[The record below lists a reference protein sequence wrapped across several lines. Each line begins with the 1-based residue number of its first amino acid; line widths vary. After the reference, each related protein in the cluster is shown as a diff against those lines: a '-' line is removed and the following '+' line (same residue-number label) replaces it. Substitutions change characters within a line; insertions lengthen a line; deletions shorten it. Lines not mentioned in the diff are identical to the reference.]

1 MRQIKEVLRL
11 HHQAKLSQR
20 QIALTIGLGKS
31 SVADYLARSK
41 RAGLVW
47 TTIEALSEQE
57 LEQQLFQQL
66 GRNEPASRAPIDLAW
81 VRREMYRSGVTLQL
95 LWNEYAEAATA
106 RDASI
111 RPYQYS
117 QFCEAYAQHRRTLKP
132 VMRQEHRAGEK
143 LFVDFSG
150 VRPSIVD
157 PLTGEATSVELYVA
171 VLGASNYTYVEATRT
186 QQLADFV
193 GATTRALEYFGAVPE
208 IIMPDQLRS
217 AVSRPC
223 LYEPEINATFSE
235 MGQHYGCA
243 IVPAR
248 PRKPRDKAKVEV
260 GVQIAQRWILAC
272 LRNRVFFSLD
282 ELNVAIAELLDRL
295 NTRPLSKTSET
306 RRALFETLD
315 RPAMSALAT
324 SRYVLG
330 QWRLDVGVP
339 PDYLV
344 QFDDRLYSVPCALI
358 GQRVDIRAT
367 SMTVEVFHKHQR
379 IASHLR
385 SYGSKSKPVIAPEHR
400 PRSHREY
407 GKWPPE
413 RFVSWAHTI
422 GPNVAALI
430 EAMLATERHPE
441 LRYRSALG
449 VIRLAKSYGNERAEA
464 ACRRAMVIRSPSYRS
479 VQAILK
485 HGLDRKPLMLID
497 NDDVPPSAAG
507 TKTPTHE
514 HVRGAEYFDKG
525 ETK

>member
-11 HHQAKLSQR
+11 RYQAKLSQR
-20 QIALTIGLGKS
+20 QIALTVGLGKS
-31 SVADYLARSK
+31 SVADYIERAQ
-41 RAGLVW
+41 RAGLEW
-47 TTIEALSEQE
+47 SAIDLLSERE
-57 LEQQLFQQL
+57 LEQQLFRQL

-95 LWNEYAEAATA
+95 LWSEYAEAATA
-106 RDASI
+106 RDPTV

-117 QFCEAYAQHRRTLKP
+117 QFCDAYAQYRRTLKP
-132 VMRQEHRAGEK
+132 TMRQEHRAGEK

-150 VRPSIVD
+150 VRPQLVD
-157 PLTGEATSVELYVA
+157 PLTGEVTHVELYVA
-171 VLGASNYTYVEATRT
+171 VLGASNYTYAEATRS

-193 GATTRALEYFGAVPE
+193 GATTRAMEYFGAVPE

-223 LYEPEINATFSE
+223 LYEPEINATFAE

-248 PRKPRDKAKVEV
+248 PKKPRDKAKVEV
-260 GVQIAQRWILAC
+260 GVQVAQRWILAC
-272 LRNRVFFSLD
+272 LRNRMFFSLD
-282 ELNVAIAELLDRL
+282 ELNVAIAELLERL
-295 NTRPLSKTSET
+295 NTRPLSKKTES
-306 RRALFETLD
+306 RRALFEALD
-315 RPAMSALAT
+315 RPAMRELAS

-344 QFDDRLYSVPCALI
+344 QFDERLYSVPCALI

-367 SMTVEVFHKHQR
+367 SMMVEVFHQQQR
-379 IASHLR
+379 IATHVR
-385 SYGSKSKPVIAPEHR
+385 SYGPKSKPVVTPDHR

-407 GKWPPE
+407 GAWPPE
-413 RFVSWAHTI
+413 RFVSWARTI

-430 EAMLATERHPE
+430 EAMLAADRHPE

-449 VIRLAKSYGNERAEA
+449 VLRLAKSYGAERVDA
-464 ACRRAMVIRSPSYRS
+464 ACRRAVSIRSPSYRS
-479 VQAILK
+479 VQTILK
-485 HGLDRKPLMLID
+485 HGLDRKPLTLVD
-497 NDDVPPSAAG
+497 ADDAPPTAADRS
-507 TKTPTHE
+507 PVHE
-514 HVRGAEYFDKG
+514 NVRGAEYYDKG
-525 ETK
+525 ETT

>member
-11 HHQAKLSQR
+11 RYQAKLAQR
-20 QIALTIGLGKS
+20 QIAFAVGLGKS
-31 SVADYLARSK
+31 SVADYLGRAK
-41 RAGLVW
+41 RAALDW
-47 TTIEALSEQE
+47 AAIEAMSEQE
-57 LEQQLFQQL
+57 LEQKLFQQL
-66 GRNEPASRAPIDLAW
+66 GRNEPASRAPVDLAW
-81 VRREMYRSGVTLQL
+81 VRREMYRNGVTLQL
-95 LWNEYAEAATA
+95 LWSEYAEAATA
-106 RDASI
+106 RDATI
-111 RPYQYS
+111 LPYQYS
-117 QFCEAYAQHRRTLKP
+117 QFCDAYAQYRRTLKP
-132 VMRQEHRAGEK
+132 TMRQEHRAGER

-150 VRPSIVD
+150 VRPRIVD
-157 PLTGEATSVELYVA
+157 PLTGEVTSVELYVA

-193 GATTRALEYFGAVPE
+193 SATTRALEYFGAVPE

-248 PRKPRDKAKVEV
+248 PKKPRDKAKVEV

-272 LRNRVFFSLD
+272 LRNRMFFSLD
-282 ELNVAIAELLDRL
+282 ELNIAIAELLERL
-295 NTRPLSKTSET
+295 NTRPLSKNSES

-315 RPAMSALAT
+315 RPAMQAIAA

-367 SMTVEVFHKHQR
+367 SMTIEIFHKQQR
-379 IASHLR
+379 VASHVR
-385 SYGSKSKPVIAPEHR
+385 SYGAKGKPVVAQEHR

-407 GKWPPE
+407 GAWPPE

-422 GPNVAALI
+422 GPNVGALI
-430 EAMLATERHPE
+430 EAMLAADRHPE
-441 LRYRSALG
+441 LKYRSALG
-449 VIRLAKSYGNERAEA
+449 VIRLAKSYGNDRADA
-464 ACRRAMVIRSPSYRS
+464 ACRRALSIRSPSYRS
-479 VQAILK
+479 VQTILK
-485 HGLDRKPLMLID
+485 HKLDDKPLTLVG
-497 NDDVPPSAAG
+497 DDELPLMAAI
-507 TKTPTHE
+507 KSPVHE

>member
-11 HHQAKLSQR
+11 RYQAKLSQR
-20 QIALTIGLGKS
+20 QIAFAIGLGKS
-31 SVADYLARSK
+31 SVADYLE
-41 RAGLVW
+41 RANRAALNW
-47 TTIEALSEQE
+47 ATIETLSEQE
-57 LEQQLFQQL
+57 LEQQLFRQL

-95 LWNEYAEAATA
+95 LWSEYAEAATA
-106 RDASI
+106 RDAST

-117 QFCEAYAQHRRTLKP
+117 QFCEAYAQYRRTLKP

-150 VRPSIVD
+150 VQPRIADPS
-157 PLTGEATSVELYVA
+157 TGEVTSVELYVA

-193 GATTRALEYFGAVPE
+193 GATTRALDYFDAVPE
-208 IIMPDQLRS
+208 LVMPDQLRS
-217 AVSRPC
+217 AVSKPC
-223 LYEPEINATFSE
+223 LYEPEINATFAE
-235 MGQHYGCA
+235 MGKHYGCA

-248 PRKPRDKAKVEV
+248 PKKPRDKAKVEA

-282 ELNVAIAELLDRL
+282 ELNIAIAELLERL
-295 NTRPLSKTSET
+295 NTRPLSKASES

-315 RPAMSALAT
+315 RPAMTGLPAT
-324 SRYVLG
+324 RYVLG

-358 GQRVDIRAT
+358 GQRIDIRAT
-367 SMTVEVFHKHQR
+367 GMTIEIFHNHQR
-379 IASHLR
+379 VASHVR
-385 SYGSKSKPVIAPEHR
+385 SYGPKGKAVVTPEHR

-407 GKWPPE
+407 GSWPPE
-413 RFVSWAHTI
+413 RFVAWARTI

-430 EAMLATERHPE
+430 EAMLAADRHPE

-449 VIRLAKSYGNERAEA
+449 VIRLAKSYGNERADA
-464 ACRRAMVIRSPSYRS
+464 ACQRAMAIRSPSYRS

-485 HGLDRKPLMLID
+485 HALDRKPLMLVD
-497 NDDVPPSAAG
+497 GDEPQPTAASA
-507 TKTPTHE
+507 HE
-514 HVRGAEYFDKG
+514 HVRGAEYYDKG